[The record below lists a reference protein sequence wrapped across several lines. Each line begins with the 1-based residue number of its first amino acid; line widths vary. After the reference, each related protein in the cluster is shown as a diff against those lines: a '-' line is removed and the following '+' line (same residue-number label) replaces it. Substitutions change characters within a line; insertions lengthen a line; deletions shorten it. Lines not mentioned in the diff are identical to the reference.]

1 MWYPSSVMCFEA
13 VAIVCPATQ
22 TDCIMCFVWEEHMPC
37 PCPGLSNFPAAGI
50 FAVMQSACMCLSGT
64 AAVLSQ
70 PPSASL
76 DSLSLPAPLK
86 RMGEDRRG
94 AELWGL
100 SRGRGFIAHQPQR
113 GTCLFPS
120 LFLSLQIWRNSRH
133 S

>member
-1 MWYPSSVMCFEA
+1 MS
-13 VAIVCPATQ
+13 CPR
-22 TDCIMCFVWEEHMPC
+22 
-37 PCPGLSNFPAAGI
+37 PGLSNFPAAGI

-64 AAVLSQ
+64 AAMLSQ
-70 PPSASL
+70 LPSAS
-76 DSLSLPAPLK
+76 DSLPAPLKK

-100 SRGRGFIAHQPQR
+100 SRGHGFTAHQQQR

-120 LFLSLQIWRNSRH
+120 LFLGLQIWRNSRH